1 MERSILAVGRKNSA
15 HGRESVLNHWGDVH
29 KWCLLAGQ
37 IWNDPGRP
45 AGAASP
51 PPSAADADS
60 GRTLWCTVWGHCMQ
74 QWAQYWP
81 LKGRVGRTQGARMV
95 YSRTFEDVIARY

>member
-1 MERSILAVGRKNSA
+1 MGRSILAVGRKNSA

-51 PPSAADADS
+51 PPSAADAYS
-60 GRTLWCTVWGHCMQ
+60 GRTLQCTVWGHCHATVGTVLAAIRQ
-74 QWAQYWP
+74 GRPNRVHGWFVLAH
-81 LKGRVGRTQGARMV
+81 LKM
-95 YSRTFEDVIARY
+95 